1 MTGDKLQINLKA
13 ARARAGLSLAQTSEL
28 TGVSKAMLGQ
38 IERGES
44 SPTLATL
51 WKIAKGFHLPLTA
64 FLEDMV
70 LTAGS
75 FTPAPAR
82 ADRTDPEVGMHTVFA
97 FDPRFGSETFIMTL
111 PPGHS
116 HETPSHDSGVVEDV
130 FVIRARWRC
139 SLTEPGPF
147 CTAATGCG
155 LPPTSRMAIATGR
168 ARLRSFTTR
177 SIIRA
182 AQWNKTATDP
192 ATTGHATAP
201 AHRLCGNTQCFWNMT
216 RYTGTHLL
224 KSKTHR

>member
-130 FVIRARWRC
+130 FVIRGEMEV
-139 SLTEPGPF
+139 LTDGTWTVLHSGDGLRF
-147 CTAATGCG
+147 AADQPHGYRNRTGEV
-155 LPPTSRMAIATGR
+155 
-168 ARLRSFTTR
+168 
-177 SIIRA
+177 
-182 AQWNKTATDP
+182 AQF
-192 ATTGHATAP
+192 H
-201 AHRLCGNTQCFWNMT
+201 NTIHYPRRTVEQD
-216 RYTGTHLL
+216 GD
-224 KSKTHR
+224 

>member
-75 FTPAPAR
+75 FTPAPRIGHDR
-82 ADRTDPEVGMHTVFA
+82 AGIGMHTVFA
-97 FDPRFGSETFIMTL
+97 FDPRFGSETFVMTL
-111 PPGHS
+111 EPGHR

-130 FVIRARWRC
+130 FVIRGEMEV
-139 SLTEPGPF
+139 LTGG
-147 CTAATGCG
+147 TWTVLHSGDG
-155 LPPTSRMAIATGR
+155 LRFPADQPHGYRNLTDEIAQFHNTIHYP
-168 ARLRSFTTR
+168 RLALSE
-177 SIIRA
+177 A
-182 AQWNKTATDP
+182 
-192 ATTGHATAP
+192 
-201 AHRLCGNTQCFWNMT
+201 
-216 RYTGTHLL
+216 
-224 KSKTHR
+224 